1 MAAILGKIDADN
13 ATRKDMKMKSRRI
26 PTEYVLMFL
35 AVSCVMAALFSGCES
50 TTENSEITISPET
63 AYLSAS
69 EVSVVTFAASGGDS
83 NYTWAVSTSSLGT
96 LYVAGDTALYQST
109 TNAGVNTITATDD
122 SGNAGSAT
130 VTQE

>member
-1 MAAILGKIDADN
+1 
-13 ATRKDMKMKSRRI
+13 MKSRRI
-26 PTEYVLMFL
+26 PTEYALMFL
-35 AVSCVMAALFSGCES
+35 AVSCVLGALLSGCES
-50 TTENSEITISPET
+50 TTESSEITISPET
-63 AYLSAS
+63 VYLNAA
-69 EVSVVTFAASGGDS
+69 EVSVVTFTASGGDS
-83 NYTWAVSTSSLGT
+83 NYTWAVSASSLGT